1 MADIFSVSVTTIQ
14 RWLKELGCKRERRI
28 YQVNENY
35 FESIDSDEKAYWLGF
50 LSADGYIHEGRNTI
64 TLALQESDKVHIEKF
79 KKAISATYPI
89 KEIIHKLDKEY
100 SNYLNEFLL
109 SENKISTIQ
118 KNEIKEVSKLK
129 EINKKVLQKL

>member
-1 MADIFSVSVTTIQ
+1 MDNKYFYIVQKKFILTPEGENNLLSEFEKGKTQKEMADIFSVSVTTIQ

-64 TLALQESDKVHIEKF
+64 TLELQESDRFHIEKF
-79 KKAISATYPI
+79 KK
-89 KEIIHKLDKEY
+89 
-100 SNYLNEFLL
+100 
-109 SENKISTIQ
+109 Q
-118 KNEIKEVSKLK
+118 
-129 EINKKVLQKL
+129 